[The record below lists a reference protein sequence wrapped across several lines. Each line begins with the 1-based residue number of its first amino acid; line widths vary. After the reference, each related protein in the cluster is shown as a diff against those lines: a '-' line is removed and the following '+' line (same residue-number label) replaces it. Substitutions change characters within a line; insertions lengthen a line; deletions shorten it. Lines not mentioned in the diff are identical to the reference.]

1 MNAFLTAGAVV
12 AGPSLP
18 GRPTQSMS
26 LVVPAFVSTFAN
38 PSMSVFSLASAYN
51 LPTSAT
57 RDVAYRPFIR
67 ASGFCPCEASLLLKS
82 WPASTST

>member
-1 MNAFLTAGAVV
+1 MNAFLTAGGVV
-12 AGPSLP
+12 AEPSLP
-18 GRPTQSMS
+18 GRPTQSIS

-57 RDVAYRPFIR
+57 RDVAYRPFVVGL
-67 ASGFCPCEASLLLKS
+67 GFLPM
-82 WPASTST
+82 